1 MKYAKIVNTVVE
13 QIQPNAQDGFIE
25 VSDDV
30 VCGMIKNEDGTFS
43 VVPKTDAELLEQ
55 AKADKWSNANAQ
67 IEKLK
72 IGYLSG
78 STFVAKFGYEID
90 GYPADDAQLYD
101 VTAAPAL
108 VDVNAHIYK
117 ASKDGLRAMADKA
130 ALLAPETTVN
140 WYEDWQTF
148 TTDKVCL
155 DVVAARTTKEHQ
167 LILDTVVGV

>member
-1 MKYAKIVNTVVE
+1 MKYYKTELNQIFAFEDDFDGVPEELISVTELEAMLIVN
-13 QIQPNAQDGFIE
+13 P
-25 VSDDV
+25 
-30 VCGMIKNEDGTFS
+30 
-43 VVPKTDAELLEQ
+43 PLTDAELLEQ
-55 AKADKWSNANAQ
+55 AKSEKWSNANSQ

-101 VTAAPAL
+101 VTAAPTL

-167 LILDTVVGV
+167 LILDAVVGV